1 MNKKLDNNYL
11 ESALNSLEKQMHELV
26 YAINTSDDDG
36 DDYNQGY
43 DLGRVT
49 GLDVAI
55 STIIETT
62 GVNYRCPYKDNPDE
76 NWHI

>member
-26 YAINTSDDDG
+26 YAINTSDEDD
-36 DDYNQGY
+36 NRGY

-49 GLDVAI
+49 GLDIAL

>member
-26 YAINTSDDDG
+26 YAINTSDEDD
-36 DDYNQGY
+36 NRGY

-49 GLDVAI
+49 GLDIAI
-55 STIIETT
+55 STIIDAT

>member
-1 MNKKLDNNYL
+1 MNKKLDNNLL

-26 YAINTSDDDG
+26 YAMNTATDEP
-36 DDYNQGY
+36 DDYSQGY

-55 STIIETT
+55 TNIIEAT
-62 GVNYRCPYKDNPDE
+62 GINYTCPYKDNPDE

>member
-26 YAINTSDDDG
+26 YAINTSDEDD
-36 DDYNQGY
+36 NRGY

-49 GLDVAI
+49 GLDIAI

-62 GVNYRCPYKDNPDE
+62 GINYTCPYNTNPDE